1 MGDLGRSSRLL
12 RVVLTLVL
20 TAGVMSVLALRPS
33 PAFAAADPVIGAAG
47 DIACDPTSAVYNGGN
62 GTGTDCIAK
71 ATAALLNGVGAVL
84 PLGDEQYAC
93 GGLQAFNQSY
103 NASWGPRKAIS
114 YPVPGNHEY
123 QTSGGIDCSTN

>member
-71 ATAALLNGVGAVL
+71 ATAARAGPCRATTMAGSRPLLSNGSA
-84 PLGDEQYAC
+84 ERRCAWR
-93 GGLQAFNQSY
+93 F
-103 NASWGPRKAIS
+103 
-114 YPVPGNHEY
+114 
-123 QTSGGIDCSTN
+123 